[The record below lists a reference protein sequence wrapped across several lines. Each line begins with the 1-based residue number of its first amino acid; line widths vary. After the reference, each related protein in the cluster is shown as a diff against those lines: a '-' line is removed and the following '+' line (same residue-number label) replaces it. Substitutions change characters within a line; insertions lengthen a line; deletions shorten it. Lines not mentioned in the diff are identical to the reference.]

1 VPANSFDIVSNI
13 DLQEVVNAIHQTEK
27 EVRTR
32 YDLKQSKST
41 IEFDSNARRI
51 VVRSQD
57 TFSLRS
63 VLEILEQ
70 KLVRRKVPLKGLHYG
85 DVQPGAGSSVLREIS
100 LQQGIPIE
108 KAREMVKLIK
118 NMKLKVQAS
127 IQGDQ
132 VRVSGKKR
140 DELQEVIAALRERD
154 FGIDVQFSN
163 YRSS

>member
-1 VPANSFDIVSNI
+1 MAANSFDIVSNI

-41 IEFDSNARRI
+41 IEFDPGARRI

-63 VLEILEQ
+63 VFEILEQ

-85 DVQPGAGSSVLREIS
+85 DVQSAAGSSVLREIS
-100 LQQGIPIE
+100 LQQGIPME

>member
-1 VPANSFDIVSNI
+1 MPANSFDIVSNI

-70 KLVRRKVPLKGLHYG
+70 RLVRRKVPLKGLHYG

>member
-1 VPANSFDIVSNI
+1 MPANSFDIVSNI

-70 KLVRRKVPLKGLHYG
+70 RLVRRKVPLKGLHYG

-132 VRVSGKKR
+132 VRVSSKKR

>member
-1 VPANSFDIVSNI
+1 MPANSFDIVSNI

-132 VRVSGKKR
+132 VRVSSKKR

-163 YRSS
+163 YRSN

>member
-1 VPANSFDIVSNI
+1 MPANSFDIVSNI

-41 IEFDSNARRI
+41 IEFDPNARRI

-70 KLVRRKVPLKGLHYG
+70 KFVRRKVPLKGLHYG
-85 DVQPGAGSSVLREIS
+85 DVQPAAGSSVLREIS
-100 LQQGIPIE
+100 LQQGIPME

>member
-1 VPANSFDIVSNI
+1 MPANSFDIVSNI

-163 YRSS
+163 YRSN

>member
-1 VPANSFDIVSNI
+1 MPANSFDIVSNI

-51 VVRSQD
+51 VLRSQD

-132 VRVSGKKR
+132 VRVSSKKR
-140 DELQEVIAALRERD
+140 DELQEVIAALRECD

>member
-1 VPANSFDIVSNI
+1 MPANSFDIVSNI

-41 IEFDSNARRI
+41 IEFDSSARRI

-85 DVQPGAGSSVLREIS
+85 EVQPAAGSSVLREIS

>member
-1 VPANSFDIVSNI
+1 MPANSFDIVSNI

-132 VRVSGKKR
+132 VRVSSKKR
-140 DELQEVIAALRERD
+140 DELQEVIAALR
-154 FGIDVQFSN
+154 
-163 YRSS
+163 

>member
-1 VPANSFDIVSNI
+1 MAANSFDIVSNI

-41 IEFDSNARRI
+41 IEFDHNARRI

-85 DVQPGAGSSVLREIS
+85 EVQPAAGSSVLREIN
-100 LQQGIPIE
+100 LQQGIPME